1 MKFDEALNIAKNHYK
16 WHIISNVSMPDNSRE
31 LIVLEYQRTLTL
43 TDKQVIE
50 IAKDVHVTSLFAED
64 Q

>member
-1 MKFDEALNIAKNHYK
+1 MTFDEALNIAKNHYK

-31 LIVLEYQRTLTL
+31 LIVLEYQRTMTL
-43 TDKQVIE
+43 NDKQVIE
-50 IAKDVHVTSLFAED
+50 IAKDVHVTSLFSED